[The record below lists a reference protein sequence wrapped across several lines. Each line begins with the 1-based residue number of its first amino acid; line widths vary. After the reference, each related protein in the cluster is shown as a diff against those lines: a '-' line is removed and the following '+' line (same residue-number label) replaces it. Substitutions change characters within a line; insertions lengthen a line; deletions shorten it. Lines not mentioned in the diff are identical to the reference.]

1 MESKEL
7 SKLRRER
14 EKYYNGVNKELT
26 FIRDWMLPILEE
38 REAKY
43 SNPFVLLKYSF
54 KKEGIY
60 RVNNLK
66 DKIGSTKDCFE
77 ERYDILREI
86 YKARFN
92 HFPKKDLL
100 KKYES
105 MVNRREDLKKRLSKV
120 EIMSKSA
127 SILKKKRVKNL
138 STDISEEI
146 ERRERAIKDVIVEF
160 KRRNISLEQEYGQ

>member
-7 SKLRRER
+7 TKLRRER

-38 REAKY
+38 RADKY
-43 SNPFVLLKYSF
+43 SNPLILLKYAF
-54 KKEGIY
+54 QKDGIY

-66 DKIGSTKDCFE
+66 DKIHATENCFK
-77 ERYDILREI
+77 ERYEILRDI
-86 YKARFN
+86 YRARFN
-92 HFPKKDLL
+92 HFPREKLL
-100 KKYES
+100 NKYEN
-105 MVNRREDLKKRLSKV
+105 MVHRREDLKKRLSKV
-120 EIMSKSA
+120 ENMSKSA

-146 ERRERAIKDVIVEF
+146 KRRQRAIDDVLVEF
-160 KRRNISLEQEYGQ
+160 KRRNISLEHEYGQ